1 LSVEIEQRKPT
12 ARSFHSLV
20 KRNERSQFDA
30 AEVLDVGEV
39 QQQMAFL
46 QVLHVTMKFAGK
58 DVFDVANF
66 ITREGDDLHVAALFH
81 LGQVV
86 IIIRQVLGRLQ
97 KK

>member
-1 LSVEIEQRKPT
+1 M
-12 ARSFHSLV
+12 

-46 QVLHVTMKFAGK
+46 QVLHVTLKFAGK
-58 DVFDVANF
+58 DVLDVANF

-81 LGQVV
+81 LGRQV
-86 IIIRQVLGRLQ
+86 IITRRTHACS
-97 KK
+97 